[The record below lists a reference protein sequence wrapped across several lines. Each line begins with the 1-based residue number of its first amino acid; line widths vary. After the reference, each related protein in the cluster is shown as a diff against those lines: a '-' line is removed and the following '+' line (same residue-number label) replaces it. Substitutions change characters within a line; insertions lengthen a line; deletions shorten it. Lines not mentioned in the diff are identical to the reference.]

1 MENDNGSPLT
11 SGSVVIS
18 ASHTETNTG
27 IDSQKSSS
35 GETKRKLIEKQTVQN
50 KHQRQPDRE
59 DLENEQDELNRV
71 NTTSFSVMDIL
82 DPGKFT
88 GTNHSNKVLW
98 KRWNDSQWQRLKTD
112 SDEHHI
118 SGPRDA
124 ECATDL
130 SKKLDRCADDE
141 LDNNNSSL
149 EETDH
154 IHDFNEI
161 DMDENGDDKRCQ
173 SVDSFKSGKPRRA
186 RTAFTY
192 EQLVALENKFKT
204 TRYLSVCE
212 RLNLALSLNL
222 TETQVKI
229 WFQNRRTKWKK
240 QNPGMDV
247 NSPTVPPSAG
257 SLSGF
262 SSPYASNMLYG
273 QGLHPYLPNPNI
285 VSALGLLRH
294 SAYSGQNHPIY
305 YPYFSQST

>member
-18 ASHTETNTG
+18 ASNTETNTG

-118 SGPRDA
+118 SGI
-124 ECATDL
+124 E
-130 SKKLDRCADDE
+130 KK
-141 LDNNNSSL
+141 
-149 EETDH
+149 
-154 IHDFNEI
+154 
-161 DMDENGDDKRCQ
+161 
-173 SVDSFKSGKPRRA
+173 
-186 RTAFTY
+186 
-192 EQLVALENKFKT
+192 
-204 TRYLSVCE
+204 
-212 RLNLALSLNL
+212 
-222 TETQVKI
+222 
-229 WFQNRRTKWKK
+229 
-240 QNPGMDV
+240 
-247 NSPTVPPSAG
+247 
-257 SLSGF
+257 
-262 SSPYASNMLYG
+262 
-273 QGLHPYLPNPNI
+273 
-285 VSALGLLRH
+285 
-294 SAYSGQNHPIY
+294 
-305 YPYFSQST
+305 